1 MARSRLTNWQPGSG
15 GSMDASGRAETERQD
30 AFEKIL
36 SANLAR
42 VVDLI
47 KFAETK
53 NAALLTFSA
62 FWILALIN
70 LLASGRALP
79 DGFPEAFLLALP
91 VFAVSAFTC
100 VLAFL
105 PKIDLQHRH
114 IANESYKNLL
124 FFSDIA
130 QVALADYEAAARARY
145 FPDSQA
151 SGGTPGSAYIRDLA
165 REVAVNA
172 RIADRKF
179 RLFHWAARIMSLA
192 IAVLVA
198 PGLWH
203 LVAWIAG

>member
-1 MARSRLTNWQPGSG
+1 MNADGLGAGGRSGI
-15 GSMDASGRAETERQD
+15 AEQE

-79 DGFPEAFLLALP
+79 DGFAGAFLIALP
-91 VFAVSAFTC
+91 VFAVSAFVC

-105 PKIDLQHRH
+105 PKIDIQHRH
-114 IANESYKNLL
+114 ATNEGGRNLL

-130 QVALADYEAAARARY
+130 RVALADYEAAARSRY
-145 FPDSQA
+145 FPESGA
-151 SGGTPGSAYIRDLA
+151 SDGTPGATYIRDLA

-192 IAVLVA
+192 IAVLIA

-203 LVAWIAG
+203 LARWIAG

>member
-1 MARSRLTNWQPGSG
+1 MSADSI
-15 GSMDASGRAETERQD
+15 AAEEAVGQSLDGKQRD
-30 AFEKIL
+30 AFERIL
-36 SANLAR
+36 SANLSR
-42 VVDLI
+42 IVDLI

-70 LLASGRALP
+70 LLASGRELPSGFVGAFLVALP
-79 DGFPEAFLLALP
+79 L
-91 VFAVSAFTC
+91 FASSAFVC
-100 VLAFL
+100 VLAFV
-105 PKIDLQHRH
+105 PKIDIQHRQTRGR
-114 IANESYKNLL
+114 APAQTGDQNLL

-130 QVALADYEAAARARY
+130 RVPFAGYEAAARARY
-145 FPDSQA
+145 FSEPTAAPSA
-151 SGGTPGSAYIRDLA
+151 AYIRDLA

-179 RLFHWAARIMSLA
+179 RLFHWAACIMSIA

-203 LVAWIAG
+203 LVMWIAG

>member
-1 MARSRLTNWQPGSG
+1 MVAGESMAKDDQQ
-15 GSMDASGRAETERQD
+15 E
-30 AFEKIL
+30 AFEKVL
-36 SANLAR
+36 SGNLAR

-53 NAALLTFSA
+53 NAALLTFAA

-70 LLASGRALP
+70 LLASGRSLP
-79 DGFPEAFLLALP
+79 AGFANAFLLALP
-91 VFAVSAFTC
+91 VFAASAFTC

-105 PKIDLQHRH
+105 PKIDLQHREPPD
-114 IANESYKNLL
+114 ARYKNLL

-130 QVALADYEAAARARY
+130 TVPLAEYEAAARERY
-145 FPDSQA
+145 LPAPGQA
-151 SGGTPGSAYIRDLA
+151 ASAEYLRDLA

-179 RLFHWAARIMSLA
+179 RLFNWAARILSLA
-192 IAVLVA
+192 VAILIA

-203 LVAWIAG
+203 LAMWLGGGANP

>member
-1 MARSRLTNWQPGSG
+1 MNADGLGAGGRSGI
-15 GSMDASGRAETERQD
+15 AEQE

-79 DGFPEAFLLALP
+79 DGFAGAFLIALP
-91 VFAVSAFTC
+91 VFAVSAFVC

-105 PKIDLQHRH
+105 PKIDIQHRH
-114 IANESYKNLL
+114 ATNEGGRNLL

-130 QVALADYEAAARARY
+130 RVALAD
-145 FPDSQA
+145 
-151 SGGTPGSAYIRDLA
+151 
-165 REVAVNA
+165 
-172 RIADRKF
+172 
-179 RLFHWAARIMSLA
+179 
-192 IAVLVA
+192 
-198 PGLWH
+198 
-203 LVAWIAG
+203 